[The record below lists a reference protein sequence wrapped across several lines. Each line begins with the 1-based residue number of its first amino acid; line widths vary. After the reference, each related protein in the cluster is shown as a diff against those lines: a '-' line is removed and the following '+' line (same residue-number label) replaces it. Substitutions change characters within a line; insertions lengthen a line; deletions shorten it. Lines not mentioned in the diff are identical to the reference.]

1 VTLEYNPN
9 HLDHYDCGSAV
20 AYRDVGEGREQGRG
34 SFPGANRGC
43 TLMRIPALRDVPTS
57 MQATPLPQW
66 LFFIV
71 LLMGLYT
78 AMPVNA
84 DEIRPA
90 LLDIKEQNTG
100 LFAVTW
106 KVPTRGNKM
115 LAITPQLPSSLER
128 VGSSSVQ
135 EVPGARIENTTYK
148 NNAATLTGQTIV
160 IDGLQALQTDVLLLI
175 QLQDGTQHSA
185 ILRPGSPEFTI
196 PLEASKLEVAGDY
209 WRLGTIHILEG
220 ADHLLFV
227 LALLLIVSGLGPLIK
242 AVTAFTVAHS
252 ITLALATLGV
262 VHVPAAPTE
271 AIIALSILFL
281 ATEIIHKHHGQF
293 SLTESYPWVIAF
305 IFGLFHGL
313 GFAGALSEIGVP
325 QHEVPLALFM
335 FNVGVETGQLLFIAV
350 VLSLIAVLKR
360 LPLTA
365 PQGAWRVLPYSI
377 GSVAAFWTIQRVG
390 SFM

>member
-1 VTLEYNPN
+1 VTLECYPN
-9 HLDHYDCGSAV
+9 HCKHYDCGSAV
-20 AYRDVGEGREQGRG
+20 ACRDAGKGREQGRG

-57 MQATPLPQW
+57 LQATPLPHW
-66 LFFIV
+66 LFVIV
-71 LLMGLYT
+71 LLVGLYPSLP
-78 AMPVNA
+78 ANA

-106 KVPTRGNKM
+106 KVPTRGDRV
-115 LAITPQLPSSLER
+115 LAITPQLPESLER
-128 VGSSSVQ
+128 VGSPTIQ
-135 EVPGARIENTTYK
+135 NVPGAQIEHTTYK
-148 NNAATLTGQTIV
+148 NNAESLTGQMIV
-160 IDGLQALQTDVLLLI
+160 IDGLPAVQTDVLLLI

-196 PLEASKLEVAGDY
+196 PLEASKLEVAADY

-227 LALLLIVSGLGPLIK
+227 LALLLIVSGLGPLVK

-252 ITLALATLGV
+252 ITLALATLGM

-281 ATEIIHKHHGQF
+281 ATEIIHKHNGQF

-325 QHEVPLALFM
+325 QHEVPLALLM
-335 FNVGVETGQLLFIAV
+335 FNVGVETGQLLFIAA
-350 VLSLIAVLKR
+350 VLSLFALLKR

-390 SFM
+390 SFI

>member
-1 VTLEYNPN
+1 MQILVKTIVGAHRMRDPANNYRACDAL
-9 HLDHYDCGSAV
+9 LQRLFCIAV
-20 AYRDVGEGREQGRG
+20 
-34 SFPGANRGC
+34 
-43 TLMRIPALRDVPTS
+43 LMV
-57 MQATPLPQW
+57 
-66 LFFIV
+66 LF
-71 LLMGLYT
+71 L

-106 KVPTRGNKM
+106 KIPTRGDRV
-115 LAITPQLPSSLER
+115 LAITPQLPDSLELL
-128 VGSSSVQ
+128 GSPTIQ
-135 EVPGARIENTTYK
+135 DVPGARIEHSTFK
-148 NNAATLTGQTIV
+148 NNGKSLTGQSIV
-160 IDGLQALQTDVLLLI
+160 INGLSAVQTDVLLLI

-185 ILRPGSPEFTI
+185 ILRPASPDFTI
-196 PLEASKLEVAGDY
+196 PLEASKLKVAGEY
-209 WRLGTIHILEG
+209 WRMGTIHILEG

-227 LALLLIVSGLGPLIK
+227 LALLLIVAGIGQLVK

-281 ATEIIHKHHGQF
+281 ATEIVHKHNGQF
-293 SLTESYPWVIAF
+293 SLTETYPWVIAF

-350 VLSLIAVLKR
+350 VLGLIALLKR

-377 GSVAAFWTIQRVG
+377 GSVAAFWTIERVV
-390 SFM
+390 SFLPVAV